1 MAKELI
7 RTRVNCTAAKG
18 ADGRLSGF
26 TSADA
31 HAGLAVALDGDNN
44 NEVNAEPHVKKT
56 AAAADEIYGILEGP
70 TRGTEKLS
78 VITDGIVRV
87 RKSAATAA
95 TDIGRGIVGDAAG
108 QVDTIANSGS
118 DSKGKGIVIGR
129 DDPSTTEAYLYVDLT
144 GKPTITS

>member
-78 VITDGIVRV
+78 VIPMVSFVLGNRLRLQPRTLVVVLSAMLLG
-87 RKSAATAA
+87 KSILLPIQGVTQK
-95 TDIGRGIVGDAAG
+95 VK
-108 QVDTIANSGS
+108 V
-118 DSKGKGIVIGR
+118 
-129 DDPSTTEAYLYVDLT
+129 
-144 GKPTITS
+144 